1 MMPFRSTDQ
10 AVKKVVAA
18 DFDGTLLKNDLAEL
32 VLARFAGEGWRCY
45 DDLLENEKIT
55 LEECMRRQYA
65 MVEVSSRREV
75 IEYVDRYCIF
85 RPGVKKLVS
94 ECEARGIDL
103 TIVSAGLDFCIRHAF
118 QKNGIELPRL
128 VCPRSSFKKG
138 KGFGVTFPA
147 SRSRGSANFKE
158 SFVSS
163 CQRRGMSVTFV
174 GNGMGDLHAA
184 IRADAVFAIKDSRL
198 DVLCNERGIAH
209 ESVKDLVPV
218 WKSLHA

>member
-1 MMPFRSTDQ
+1 MSDKT
-10 AVKKVVAA
+10 AKKVVAA

-32 VLARFAGEGWRCY
+32 VLARFAGEGWKRY
-45 DDLLENEKIT
+45 DELLAKEKIS

-65 MVEVSSRREV
+65 MVEVGSRREV
-75 IEYVDRYCIF
+75 IEYVDRYCTF

-103 TIVSAGLDFCIRHAF
+103 VIVSAGLDFCIRHAF
-118 QKNGIELPRL
+118 RKNGIGLPKL
-128 VCPRSSFKKG
+128 VCPRSSFGKG

-147 SRSRGSANFKE
+147 RRSPGSADYKE

-163 CQRRGMSVTFV
+163 CQGRGMSVTFV

-184 IRADAVFAIKDSRL
+184 IRADEVFAIKDSTL
-198 DVLCNERGIAH
+198 DVVCNERGIAH
-209 ESVKDLVPV
+209 ESVKNLVPV
-218 WKSLHA
+218 WKSLLA